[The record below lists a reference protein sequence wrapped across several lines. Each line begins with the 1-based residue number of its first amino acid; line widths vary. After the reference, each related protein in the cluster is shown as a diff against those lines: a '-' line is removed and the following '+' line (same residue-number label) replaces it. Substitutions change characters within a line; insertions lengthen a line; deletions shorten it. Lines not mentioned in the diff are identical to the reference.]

1 MARVA
6 AAGDNSTDVYIEL
19 GQTFPGGNA
28 VNVAVYLVRLG
39 EQASYTGFIGTDD
52 YGKAMRTAL
61 TTKGVDV
68 YHLHTKE
75 GTSPFTLI
83 TLENGNRV
91 FGEYDEGVMEH
102 FELSEE
108 DIDFLCEHDL
118 IHTSVWSRIEKYLP
132 QLKQRGKTISFD
144 FSDQPEHEVVGQALP
159 YVDYAFFSF
168 EEDSPELREYIRN
181 AWEKGPKYVIA
192 TLGENGSIAYDG
204 EVFLEQGIVPV
215 KVVDTMGAGDSFI
228 AGFIQAILQG
238 KSLKECLTAGAE
250 SSAVTLQ
257 YTGAWLV

>member
-6 AAGDNSTDVYIEL
+6 AAGDNSTDVYVEL
-19 GQTFPGGNA
+19 GQAFPGGNA

-39 EQASYTGFIGTDD
+39 EQASYTGFIGTDN
-52 YGKAMRTAL
+52 YGKDMRAAL
-61 TTKGVDV
+61 TAKGVDIS
-68 YHLHTKE
+68 HLHTKE
-75 GTSPFTLI
+75 GTSPYTLI

-91 FGEYDEGVMEH
+91 FGEYDEGVMEN

-118 IHTSVWSRIEKYLP
+118 IHSSVWSRIEKSLP
-132 QLKQRGKTISFD
+132 LLKQRGKTISFD
-144 FSDQPEHEVVGQALP
+144 FSDQPGHKVVAQALP

-168 EEDSPELREYIRN
+168 EKDSPELREYIKN
-181 AWEKGPKYVIA
+181 ALQKGPKYVIA

-215 KVVDTMGAGDSFI
+215 QVVDTMGAGDSFI

-238 KSLKECLTAGAE
+238 KSLKECLKAGAE
-250 SSAVTLQ
+250 SSAITLQ